1 MAPSPR
7 PCTSLLLPSLLLV
20 LLLVS
25 SSAARVAR
33 NQAAQDDHGEVD
45 ADGEVAASFFRAEA
59 GDEGCGGGAKG
70 GDGDDDECLMRR
82 TLVAHTDYIYTQGG
96 NHN

>member
-1 MAPSPR
+1 MDAS
-7 PCTSLLLPSLLLV
+7 
-20 LLLVS
+20 
-25 SSAARVAR
+25 
-33 NQAAQDDHGEVD
+33 GE
-45 ADGEVAASFFRAEA
+45 AAASFSAAEA
-59 GDEGCGGGAKG
+59 GDERCGGGAKE

>member
-7 PCTSLLLPSLLLV
+7 PYASLLLPSLV
-20 LLLVS
+20 LLLLVAS
-25 SSAARVAR
+25 SRAARVGATAR
-33 NQAAQDDHGEVD
+33 NQAAQDGRAEVD
-45 ADGEVAASFFRAEA
+45 AGGEAAAEA
-59 GDEGCGGGAKG
+59 EDEGCGGGAEG
-70 GDGDDDECLMRR
+70 GDGGDDECLMRR